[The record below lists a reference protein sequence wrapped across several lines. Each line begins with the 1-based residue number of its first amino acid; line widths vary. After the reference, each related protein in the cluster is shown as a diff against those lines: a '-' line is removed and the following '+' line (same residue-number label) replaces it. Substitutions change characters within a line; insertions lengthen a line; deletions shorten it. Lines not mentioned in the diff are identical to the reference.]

1 VTTDRIGEEAQSQGG
16 VSPDSRRA
24 MALSLSYSLRAAREV
39 AQSMYDLAGPTAVF
53 TAKSPLDRLLRD
65 AITMSEHLLLSDSF
79 LEMVGAQIVGDPP
92 QIGWL

>member
-1 VTTDRIGEEAQSQGG
+1 
-16 VSPDSRRA
+16 
-24 MALSLSYSLRAAREV
+24 
-39 AQSMYDLAGPTAVF
+39 MYDLAGPIAVF